1 MANVKFIERGSAA
14 HDSDTHGK
22 RTRMS
27 PLIEHPTRRV
37 DPLCV
42 SLVAPRS
49 YESGRYQQLR
59 STLERGRP
67 GPRGVVAVT
76 SPAAGD
82 GKTVTAINLAGA
94 FAQNPELKVLLVD
107 VDLRR
112 GSEVLREYFGLPTNI
127 RPGLTDILTKP
138 ESVVDPI
145 LHTRDYP
152 NLSILPRGR
161 LSTNPY
167 ELLASRQFGEFIR
180 RARESYHYVILDTP
194 PVMPVPDNT
203 VIADW
208 VDGFVMVVTANRTPR
223 DVVAESLRAIGQ
235 DKMIG
240 LVLNQ
245 CDPLPERYYQY
256 YGVYGNEKSGSPQ
269 GDRHRFANGHRRSPG
284 VSRKESKRT

>member
-1 MANVKFIERGSAA
+1 MGNVELIERESARR
-14 HDSDTHGK
+14 DSDTRDKHSK
-22 RTRMS
+22 MS
-27 PLIEHPTRRV
+27 PLIEHPSRRI

-82 GKTVTAINLAGA
+82 GKTITAINLAGA

-107 VDLRR
+107 LDLRR
-112 GSEVLREYFGLPTNI
+112 GSEVLREYFGLPTNL
-127 RPGLTDILTKP
+127 RPGLTDILSKP

-145 LHTRDYP
+145 LRVKGYP

-167 ELLASRQFGEFIR
+167 ELLASRQFGEFVG

-194 PVMPVPDNT
+194 PIMPVPDNT

-208 VDGFVMVVTANRTPR
+208 VDGFVMVVTANRTPK
-223 DVVAESLRAIGQ
+223 DVLAESLRVIGPE
-235 DKMIG
+235 KMIG

-256 YGVYGNEKSGSPQ
+256 YGVYGNDKPGAPQ
-269 GDRHRFANGHRRSPG
+269 DGRQRYHANGRGSSG
-284 VSRKESKRT
+284 TSRKESKRA